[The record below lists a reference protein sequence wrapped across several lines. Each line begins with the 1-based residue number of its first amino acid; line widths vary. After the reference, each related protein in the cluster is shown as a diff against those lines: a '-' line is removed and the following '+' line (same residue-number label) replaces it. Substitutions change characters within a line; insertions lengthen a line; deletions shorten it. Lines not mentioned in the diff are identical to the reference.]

1 MRSGLHT
8 LTPAR
13 MSPPPVLTRVAWVM
27 TAMLAAS
34 VIFTAVFTHLLHTPE
49 PFGIP
54 WFWHGQQWP
63 DFRVFQDQSL
73 HFRTPAYWDDY
84 GYPFTYPAP
93 LAVTFGLFYR
103 MPHPLKTYFIVLALG
118 CTAWTIWLT
127 RGLIIS
133 GLAMR
138 ESLAFALIIL
148 LTSWPVWY
156 LIDTTNIEGLMA
168 ILLALGVLAVL
179 RGNSWLG
186 AVLIGIAASM
196 KLFPIILLVL
206 LISKKRFR
214 EFGAGV
220 ITAVGTTVLSLDL
233 LGPSIGAAQA
243 HLSDGMEFLRKNY
256 MVLNRGAIELNFSH
270 SLFNQLKFALLLGD
284 RILNHG
290 GAAASRTHEQAILD
304 AALPTYLVV
313 GAILGIAIYLI
324 QIRTMPLLNQTIA
337 LTVAAV
343 LLPPFSSDYTLI
355 HLLIPFALLCF
366 YTVDTAREGRNVAG
380 LNICFACFCLVLAF
394 ESFFTIRYAF
404 ANSIRTLALC
414 VMLVAVLR
422 NPFPWQRI
430 DGSLAGVSA

>member
-1 MRSGLHT
+1 
-8 LTPAR
+8 
-13 MSPPPVLTRVAWVM
+13 MSSKLRKADALATPPVLIRVAWAM

-34 VIFTAVFTHLLHTPE
+34 VLFTAVLTHLLHASD

-54 WFWHGQQWP
+54 WFWHGQEWP

-103 MPHPLKTYFIVLALG
+103 LAHPLKTYFVILALG
-118 CTAWTIWLT
+118 CAAWITWLA
-127 RGLIIS
+127 RGLAAK

-138 ESLAFALIIL
+138 ESVAFAFIIL

-206 LISKKRFR
+206 LLSKRRFW
-214 EFGAGV
+214 EFVAGIATAIGATIG
-220 ITAVGTTVLSLDL
+220 SLAL
-233 LGPSIGAAQA
+233 LGPNIRTAQA
-243 HLSDGMEFLRKNY
+243 HLNDGMEFLRKNY

-270 SLFNQLKFALLLGD
+270 SIFNQLKFALLLGD
-284 RILNHG
+284 RIFNHG
-290 GAAASRTHEQAILD
+290 GAAASRAHEQAILD
-304 AALPTYLVV
+304 AALPVYLVV
-313 GAILGIAIYLI
+313 GAIIGVALYIV
-324 QIRTMPLLNQTIA
+324 QIRKLPMLNQTIA
-337 LTVAAV
+337 LTIAAV

-366 YTVDTAREGRNVAG
+366 YSVEAAREGRVVSG
-380 LNICFACFCLVLAF
+380 LNVCFACFCLALAF

-404 ANSIRTLALC
+404 ANSIRSLAL
-414 VMLVAVLR
+414 VVLLFLVLR
-422 NPFPWQRI
+422 HRFEWI
-430 DGSLAGVSA
+430 ELDGRSDPA